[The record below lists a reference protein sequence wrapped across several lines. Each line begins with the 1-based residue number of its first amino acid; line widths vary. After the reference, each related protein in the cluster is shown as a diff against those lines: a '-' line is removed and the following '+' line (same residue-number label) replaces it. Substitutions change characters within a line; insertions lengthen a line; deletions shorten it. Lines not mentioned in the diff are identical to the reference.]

1 MKDEVKVI
9 SRRKPTTVNGYHNF
23 RMIKGHP
30 NIFTDSVILLEDR
43 TEAEIKKWGVKFSNL
58 PDIEYSKVKNLYET
72 KNLRNAIFICYE
84 RGEGKESPI
93 AHLDVE
99 DEKSIP
105 INAEYYKW
113 LIKEG
118 YIIKS
123 PKDRTKPLVLERNGK
138 DVGLLM
144 PLVEDYAKDVGKLRS
159 EIYKEVS

>member
-9 SRRKPTTVNGYHNF
+9 SRRKPTTVNGYQEF

-30 NIFTDSVILLEDR
+30 EIFTNSVLLLEDR
-43 TEAEIKKWGVKFSNL
+43 SADEIKKWGVKFFNPPSV
-58 PDIEYSKVKNLYET
+58 EYYKVKNLYET
-72 KNLRNAIFICYE
+72 ENLRHAIFICYKK
-84 RGEGKESPI
+84 GEGKESPI

-123 PKDRTKPLVLERNGK
+123 PKDRAKPLVLERNGK

-144 PLVEDYAKDVGKLRS
+144 PLTEDYAKDVGKLRS
-159 EIYKEVS
+159 EIYS